1 MITIWKTPIV
11 ATVEQVLKDLKLQL
25 YGAGLLK
32 EIKNTGSDLMC
43 TCPFHANGKEHN
55 PSCGVLLQQ
64 KVTKDK
70 TYEAGT
76 VHCYTCGYTADLPQ
90 FVADLLGLS
99 SPVEGFKWLVNQYNY
114 QTEER
119 ELPDLDMYRGST
131 AKSSVLE
138 ESLVKQYT
146 QNLLQSEEAC
156 RYLHKRRIAN
166 WVLEAYELG
175 FDPEDK
181 TVLFPVRGMD
191 GKVIFYKGRS
201 IAGKHFYNAKEVDK
215 TSVVFGLWEILN
227 GSFSWG
233 TADQIEE
240 VWITESEID
249 ALSLISYMLLDYI
262 RSGKIG
268 LAVLDSAPFII
279 PKAVQEKGLDEKSY
293 GGNSALMKAF
303 CDKAVPLC
311 KKVECT
317 FLLINQLRENIGN
330 PYKPF
335 KIPCG
340 TAIAHACSQI
350 LWFTKGS
357 LLDEKYKEVSSGYA
371 NPSGNLVSVKVEK
384 NKVTKNDRRLQT
396 YTLNYST
403 GVDEIKD
410 TLDLAIMLGII
421 SQAGAWFKAILK
433 DGKEQ
438 KMQGFNGV
446 QEFYYNDLE
455 ELEYLRKQV
464 YEAGMV

>member
-1 MITIWKTPIV
+1 MAEIDNLIAEVNKKYKTDIIRK
-11 ATVEQVLKDLKLQL
+11 ASDLKGIEFIPYTSPMMNYLTR
-25 YGAGLLK
+25 G
-32 EIKNTGSDLMC
+32 
-43 TCPFHANGKEHN
+43 
-55 PSCGVLLQQ
+55 GVPVGRIIEL
-64 KVTKDK
+64 V
-70 TYEAGT
+70 G
-76 VHCYTCGYTADLPQ
+76 LPQ
-90 FVADLLGLS
+90 SGKTTTALDIISNFQKKYTDKYCVYLDAENTIDKEWGETLGVDWS
-99 SPVEGFKWLVNQYNY
+99 
-114 QTEER
+114 
-119 ELPDLDMYRGST
+119 
-131 AKSSVLE
+131 
-138 ESLVKQYT
+138 
-146 QNLLQSEEAC
+146 
-156 RYLHKRRIAN
+156 
-166 WVLEAYELG
+166 
-175 FDPEDK
+175 
-181 TVLFPVRGMD
+181 
-191 GKVIFYKGRS
+191 KVIL
-201 IAGKHFYNAKEVDK
+201 I
-215 TSVVFGLWEILN
+215 
-227 GSFSWG
+227 
-233 TADQIEE
+233 QP
-240 VWITESEID
+240 ESEYGEELLD
-249 ALSLISYMLLDYI
+249 MLLDYI
-262 RSGKIG
+262 RSGKVG

-311 KKVECT
+311 KKTECT
-317 FLLINQLRENIGN
+317 FLMINQLRENIGN

-421 SQAGAWFKAILK
+421 SQAGAWYKTTLK

>member
-1 MITIWKTPIV
+1 MAEIDNLIAEVNKKYKTDIIRK
-11 ATVEQVLKDLKLQL
+11 ASDLKGIEFIPYTSPMMNYLTR
-25 YGAGLLK
+25 G
-32 EIKNTGSDLMC
+32 
-43 TCPFHANGKEHN
+43 
-55 PSCGVLLQQ
+55 GVPVGRIIEL
-64 KVTKDK
+64 V
-70 TYEAGT
+70 G
-76 VHCYTCGYTADLPQ
+76 LPQ
-90 FVADLLGLS
+90 SGKTTTALDIISNFQKKYTDKYCVYLDAENTIDKEWGETLGVDWS
-99 SPVEGFKWLVNQYNY
+99 
-114 QTEER
+114 
-119 ELPDLDMYRGST
+119 
-131 AKSSVLE
+131 
-138 ESLVKQYT
+138 
-146 QNLLQSEEAC
+146 
-156 RYLHKRRIAN
+156 
-166 WVLEAYELG
+166 
-175 FDPEDK
+175 
-181 TVLFPVRGMD
+181 
-191 GKVIFYKGRS
+191 KVIL
-201 IAGKHFYNAKEVDK
+201 I
-215 TSVVFGLWEILN
+215 
-227 GSFSWG
+227 
-233 TADQIEE
+233 QP
-240 VWITESEID
+240 ESEYGEELLD
-249 ALSLISYMLLDYI
+249 MLLDYI

-303 CDKAVPLC
+303 CDNAVPLC

-455 ELEYLRKQV
+455 ELEHLRKQV
-464 YEAGMV
+464 YEAGMA

>member
-1 MITIWKTPIV
+1 MAEIDNLIAEVNKKYKTDIIRK
-11 ATVEQVLKDLKLQL
+11 ASDLKGIEFIPYTSPMMNYLTR
-25 YGAGLLK
+25 G
-32 EIKNTGSDLMC
+32 
-43 TCPFHANGKEHN
+43 
-55 PSCGVLLQQ
+55 GVPVGRIIEL
-64 KVTKDK
+64 V
-70 TYEAGT
+70 G
-76 VHCYTCGYTADLPQ
+76 LPQ
-90 FVADLLGLS
+90 SGKTTTALDIISNFQKKYTDKYCVYLDAENTIDKEWGETLGVDWS
-99 SPVEGFKWLVNQYNY
+99 
-114 QTEER
+114 
-119 ELPDLDMYRGST
+119 
-131 AKSSVLE
+131 
-138 ESLVKQYT
+138 
-146 QNLLQSEEAC
+146 
-156 RYLHKRRIAN
+156 
-166 WVLEAYELG
+166 
-175 FDPEDK
+175 
-181 TVLFPVRGMD
+181 
-191 GKVIFYKGRS
+191 KVIL
-201 IAGKHFYNAKEVDK
+201 I
-215 TSVVFGLWEILN
+215 
-227 GSFSWG
+227 
-233 TADQIEE
+233 QP
-240 VWITESEID
+240 ESEYGEELLD
-249 ALSLISYMLLDYI
+249 MLLDYI

-311 KKVECT
+311 KKAECT
-317 FLLINQLRENIGN
+317 FILINQLRENIGN

>member
-1 MITIWKTPIV
+1 MAEIDNLIAEVNKKYKTDIIRK
-11 ATVEQVLKDLKLQL
+11 ASDLKGIEFIPYTSPMMNYLTR
-25 YGAGLLK
+25 G
-32 EIKNTGSDLMC
+32 
-43 TCPFHANGKEHN
+43 
-55 PSCGVLLQQ
+55 GVPVGRIIEL
-64 KVTKDK
+64 V
-70 TYEAGT
+70 G
-76 VHCYTCGYTADLPQ
+76 LPQ
-90 FVADLLGLS
+90 SGKTTTALDIISNFQKKYTDKYCVYLDAENTIDKEWGETLGVDWS
-99 SPVEGFKWLVNQYNY
+99 
-114 QTEER
+114 
-119 ELPDLDMYRGST
+119 
-131 AKSSVLE
+131 
-138 ESLVKQYT
+138 
-146 QNLLQSEEAC
+146 
-156 RYLHKRRIAN
+156 
-166 WVLEAYELG
+166 
-175 FDPEDK
+175 
-181 TVLFPVRGMD
+181 
-191 GKVIFYKGRS
+191 KVIL
-201 IAGKHFYNAKEVDK
+201 I
-215 TSVVFGLWEILN
+215 
-227 GSFSWG
+227 
-233 TADQIEE
+233 QP
-240 VWITESEID
+240 ESEYGEELLD
-249 ALSLISYMLLDYI
+249 MLLDYI
-262 RSGKIG
+262 RSGKVG

-279 PKAVQEKGLDEKSY
+279 PKAVQEKSLDEKSY

-311 KKVECT
+311 KKTECT
-317 FLLINQLRENIGN
+317 FLMINQLRENIGN

-421 SQAGAWFKAILK
+421 SQAGAWYKATLK

>member
-1 MITIWKTPIV
+1 MAEIDNLIAEVNKKYKTDIIRK
-11 ATVEQVLKDLKLQL
+11 ASDLKGIEFIPYTSPMMNYLTR
-25 YGAGLLK
+25 G
-32 EIKNTGSDLMC
+32 
-43 TCPFHANGKEHN
+43 
-55 PSCGVLLQQ
+55 GVPVGRIIEL
-64 KVTKDK
+64 V
-70 TYEAGT
+70 G
-76 VHCYTCGYTADLPQ
+76 LPQ
-90 FVADLLGLS
+90 SGKTTTALDIISNFQKKYTDKYCVYLDAENTIDKEWGETLGVDWS
-99 SPVEGFKWLVNQYNY
+99 
-114 QTEER
+114 
-119 ELPDLDMYRGST
+119 
-131 AKSSVLE
+131 
-138 ESLVKQYT
+138 
-146 QNLLQSEEAC
+146 
-156 RYLHKRRIAN
+156 
-166 WVLEAYELG
+166 
-175 FDPEDK
+175 
-181 TVLFPVRGMD
+181 
-191 GKVIFYKGRS
+191 KVIL
-201 IAGKHFYNAKEVDK
+201 I
-215 TSVVFGLWEILN
+215 
-227 GSFSWG
+227 
-233 TADQIEE
+233 QP
-240 VWITESEID
+240 ESEYGEELLD
-249 ALSLISYMLLDYI
+249 MLLDYI
-262 RSGKIG
+262 RSGKVG

-311 KKVECT
+311 KKTECT
-317 FLLINQLRENIGN
+317 FLMINQLRENIGN

-371 NPSGNLVSVKVEK
+371 NPSGNLVSVKAEK

-421 SQAGAWFKAILK
+421 SQAGAWYKATLK

>member
-1 MITIWKTPIV
+1 MAEIDNLIAEVNKKYKTDIIRK
-11 ATVEQVLKDLKLQL
+11 ASDLKGIEFIPYTSPMMNYLTR
-25 YGAGLLK
+25 G
-32 EIKNTGSDLMC
+32 
-43 TCPFHANGKEHN
+43 
-55 PSCGVLLQQ
+55 GVPVGRIIEL
-64 KVTKDK
+64 V
-70 TYEAGT
+70 G
-76 VHCYTCGYTADLPQ
+76 LPQ
-90 FVADLLGLS
+90 SGKTTTALDIIYNFQKKYTDKYCVYLDAENTIDKEWGETLGVDWS
-99 SPVEGFKWLVNQYNY
+99 
-114 QTEER
+114 
-119 ELPDLDMYRGST
+119 
-131 AKSSVLE
+131 
-138 ESLVKQYT
+138 
-146 QNLLQSEEAC
+146 
-156 RYLHKRRIAN
+156 
-166 WVLEAYELG
+166 
-175 FDPEDK
+175 
-181 TVLFPVRGMD
+181 
-191 GKVIFYKGRS
+191 KVIL
-201 IAGKHFYNAKEVDK
+201 I
-215 TSVVFGLWEILN
+215 
-227 GSFSWG
+227 
-233 TADQIEE
+233 QP
-240 VWITESEID
+240 ESEYGEKLLD
-249 ALSLISYMLLDYI
+249 MLLDYI

-311 KKVECT
+311 KKTECT
-317 FLLINQLRENIGN
+317 FLMINQLRENIGN

>member
-1 MITIWKTPIV
+1 MAEIDNLIAEVNKKYKTDIIRK
-11 ATVEQVLKDLKLQL
+11 ASDLKGIEFIPYTSPMMNYLTR
-25 YGAGLLK
+25 G
-32 EIKNTGSDLMC
+32 
-43 TCPFHANGKEHN
+43 
-55 PSCGVLLQQ
+55 GVPVGRIIEL
-64 KVTKDK
+64 V
-70 TYEAGT
+70 G
-76 VHCYTCGYTADLPQ
+76 LPQ
-90 FVADLLGLS
+90 SGKTTTALDIISNFQKKYTDKYCVYLDAENTIDKEWGETLGVDWS
-99 SPVEGFKWLVNQYNY
+99 
-114 QTEER
+114 
-119 ELPDLDMYRGST
+119 
-131 AKSSVLE
+131 
-138 ESLVKQYT
+138 
-146 QNLLQSEEAC
+146 
-156 RYLHKRRIAN
+156 
-166 WVLEAYELG
+166 
-175 FDPEDK
+175 
-181 TVLFPVRGMD
+181 
-191 GKVIFYKGRS
+191 KVIL
-201 IAGKHFYNAKEVDK
+201 I
-215 TSVVFGLWEILN
+215 
-227 GSFSWG
+227 
-233 TADQIEE
+233 QP
-240 VWITESEID
+240 ESEYGEELLD
-249 ALSLISYMLLDYI
+249 MLLDYI

-311 KKVECT
+311 KKEECT

>member
-1 MITIWKTPIV
+1 MAEIDNLIAEVNKKYKTDIIRK
-11 ATVEQVLKDLKLQL
+11 ASDLKGIEFIPYTSPMMNYLTR
-25 YGAGLLK
+25 G
-32 EIKNTGSDLMC
+32 
-43 TCPFHANGKEHN
+43 
-55 PSCGVLLQQ
+55 GVPVGRIIEL
-64 KVTKDK
+64 V
-70 TYEAGT
+70 G
-76 VHCYTCGYTADLPQ
+76 LPQ
-90 FVADLLGLS
+90 SGKTTTALDIISNFQKKYTDKYCVYLDAENTIDKEWGETLGVDWS
-99 SPVEGFKWLVNQYNY
+99 
-114 QTEER
+114 
-119 ELPDLDMYRGST
+119 
-131 AKSSVLE
+131 
-138 ESLVKQYT
+138 
-146 QNLLQSEEAC
+146 
-156 RYLHKRRIAN
+156 
-166 WVLEAYELG
+166 
-175 FDPEDK
+175 
-181 TVLFPVRGMD
+181 
-191 GKVIFYKGRS
+191 KVIL
-201 IAGKHFYNAKEVDK
+201 I
-215 TSVVFGLWEILN
+215 
-227 GSFSWG
+227 
-233 TADQIEE
+233 QP
-240 VWITESEID
+240 ESEYGEELLD
-249 ALSLISYMLLDYI
+249 MLLDYI
-262 RSGKIG
+262 RSGKVG

-311 KKVECT
+311 KKTECT
-317 FLLINQLRENIGN
+317 FLMINQLRENIGN

-421 SQAGAWFKAILK
+421 SQAGAWFKATLK

-455 ELEYLRKQV
+455 ELEYLRNRYMRQGW
-464 YEAGMV
+464 YERSRGNLST

>member
-1 MITIWKTPIV
+1 MAEIDNLIAEVNKKYKTDIIRK
-11 ATVEQVLKDLKLQL
+11 ASDLKGIEFIPYTSPMMNYLTR
-25 YGAGLLK
+25 G
-32 EIKNTGSDLMC
+32 
-43 TCPFHANGKEHN
+43 
-55 PSCGVLLQQ
+55 GVPVGRIIEL
-64 KVTKDK
+64 V
-70 TYEAGT
+70 G
-76 VHCYTCGYTADLPQ
+76 LPQ
-90 FVADLLGLS
+90 SGKTTTALDIISNFQKKYTDKYCVYLDAENTIDKEWGETLGVDWS
-99 SPVEGFKWLVNQYNY
+99 
-114 QTEER
+114 
-119 ELPDLDMYRGST
+119 
-131 AKSSVLE
+131 
-138 ESLVKQYT
+138 
-146 QNLLQSEEAC
+146 
-156 RYLHKRRIAN
+156 
-166 WVLEAYELG
+166 
-175 FDPEDK
+175 
-181 TVLFPVRGMD
+181 
-191 GKVIFYKGRS
+191 KVIL
-201 IAGKHFYNAKEVDK
+201 I
-215 TSVVFGLWEILN
+215 
-227 GSFSWG
+227 
-233 TADQIEE
+233 QP
-240 VWITESEID
+240 ESEYGEELLD
-249 ALSLISYMLLDYI
+249 MLLDYI
-262 RSGKIG
+262 RSGKVG

-311 KKVECT
+311 KKTECT
-317 FLLINQLRENIGN
+317 FLMINQLRENIGN

-357 LLDEKYKEVSSGYA
+357 LLDDKYKEVSSGYA

-421 SQAGAWFKAILK
+421 SQAGAWFKATLK

-455 ELEYLRKQV
+455 ELEHLRKQV
-464 YEAGMV
+464 YEAGMA

>member
-1 MITIWKTPIV
+1 MAEIDNLIAEVNKKYKTDIIRK
-11 ATVEQVLKDLKLQL
+11 ASDLKGIEFIPYTSPMMNYLTR
-25 YGAGLLK
+25 G
-32 EIKNTGSDLMC
+32 
-43 TCPFHANGKEHN
+43 
-55 PSCGVLLQQ
+55 GVPVGRIIEL
-64 KVTKDK
+64 V
-70 TYEAGT
+70 G
-76 VHCYTCGYTADLPQ
+76 LPQ
-90 FVADLLGLS
+90 SGKTTTALDIISNFQKKYTDKYCVYLDAENTIDKEWGETLGVDWS
-99 SPVEGFKWLVNQYNY
+99 
-114 QTEER
+114 
-119 ELPDLDMYRGST
+119 
-131 AKSSVLE
+131 
-138 ESLVKQYT
+138 
-146 QNLLQSEEAC
+146 
-156 RYLHKRRIAN
+156 
-166 WVLEAYELG
+166 
-175 FDPEDK
+175 
-181 TVLFPVRGMD
+181 
-191 GKVIFYKGRS
+191 KVIL
-201 IAGKHFYNAKEVDK
+201 I
-215 TSVVFGLWEILN
+215 
-227 GSFSWG
+227 
-233 TADQIEE
+233 QP
-240 VWITESEID
+240 ESEYGEELLD
-249 ALSLISYMLLDYI
+249 MLLDYI
-262 RSGKIG
+262 RSGKVG

-311 KKVECT
+311 KKTECT
-317 FLLINQLRENIGN
+317 FLMINQLRENIGN

-357 LLDEKYKEVSSGYA
+357 LLDEKYKEVSSGYS

-464 YEAGMV
+464 YEAGMA

>member
-1 MITIWKTPIV
+1 MPGIDELIASMNKKYKTNIIRKASELKSIEFIPYTSPKMNYLTRGGAPIGRMIELV
-11 ATVEQVLKDLKLQL
+11 
-25 YGAGLLK
+25 G
-32 EIKNTGSDLMC
+32 
-43 TCPFHANGKEHN
+43 
-55 PSCGVLLQQ
+55 
-64 KVTKDK
+64 
-70 TYEAGT
+70 
-76 VHCYTCGYTADLPQ
+76 LPQ
-90 FVADLLGLS
+90 SGKTTTALDLLA
-99 SPVEGFKWLVNQYNY
+99 NY
-114 QTEER
+114 Q
-119 ELPDLDMYRGST
+119 
-131 AKSSVLE
+131 K
-138 ESLVKQYT
+138 
-146 QNLLQSEEAC
+146 
-156 RYLHKRRIAN
+156 
-166 WVLEAYELG
+166 
-175 FDPEDK
+175 
-181 TVLFPVRGMD
+181 LFPERFSVYLDAENTLDKDWGETIGVNWD
-191 GKVIFYKGRS
+191 NVIL
-201 IAGKHFYNAKEVDK
+201 I
-215 TSVVFGLWEILN
+215 
-227 GSFSWG
+227 
-233 TADQIEE
+233 QP
-240 VWITESEID
+240 ESEYGED
-249 ALSLISYMLLDYI
+249 LLDMLLDYI
-262 RSGKIG
+262 RSGEIG
-268 LAVLDSAPFII
+268 LAVLDSAPFIV
-279 PKAVQEKGLDEKSY
+279 PKGVAEKGLEEKSY

-311 KKVECT
+311 KKTECT
-317 FLLINQLRENIGN
+317 FLMINQLRENIGN

-421 SQAGAWFKAILK
+421 SQAGAWYKATLK

-464 YEAGMV
+464 YEAGMA

>member
-1 MITIWKTPIV
+1 MAEIDNLIAEVNKKYKTDIIRK
-11 ATVEQVLKDLKLQL
+11 ASDLKGIEFIPYTSPMMNYLTR
-25 YGAGLLK
+25 G
-32 EIKNTGSDLMC
+32 
-43 TCPFHANGKEHN
+43 
-55 PSCGVLLQQ
+55 GVPVGRIIEL
-64 KVTKDK
+64 V
-70 TYEAGT
+70 G
-76 VHCYTCGYTADLPQ
+76 LPQ
-90 FVADLLGLS
+90 SGKTTTALDIISNFQKKYTDKYCVYLDAENTIDKEWGETLGVDWS
-99 SPVEGFKWLVNQYNY
+99 
-114 QTEER
+114 
-119 ELPDLDMYRGST
+119 
-131 AKSSVLE
+131 
-138 ESLVKQYT
+138 
-146 QNLLQSEEAC
+146 
-156 RYLHKRRIAN
+156 
-166 WVLEAYELG
+166 
-175 FDPEDK
+175 
-181 TVLFPVRGMD
+181 
-191 GKVIFYKGRS
+191 KVIL
-201 IAGKHFYNAKEVDK
+201 I
-215 TSVVFGLWEILN
+215 
-227 GSFSWG
+227 
-233 TADQIEE
+233 QP
-240 VWITESEID
+240 ESEYGEELLD
-249 ALSLISYMLLDYI
+249 MLLDYI
-262 RSGKIG
+262 RSGKVG

-311 KKVECT
+311 KKTECT
-317 FLLINQLRENIGN
+317 FLMINQLRENIGN

-421 SQAGAWFKAILK
+421 SQAGAWFKATLK

-464 YEAGMV
+464 YDKRGHGLL

>member
-1 MITIWKTPIV
+1 MAEIDNLIAEVNKKYKTDIIRK
-11 ATVEQVLKDLKLQL
+11 ASDLKGIEFIPYTSPMMNYLTR
-25 YGAGLLK
+25 G
-32 EIKNTGSDLMC
+32 
-43 TCPFHANGKEHN
+43 
-55 PSCGVLLQQ
+55 GVPVGRIIEL
-64 KVTKDK
+64 V
-70 TYEAGT
+70 G
-76 VHCYTCGYTADLPQ
+76 LPQ
-90 FVADLLGLS
+90 SGKTTTALDIISNFQKKYTDKYCVYLDAENTIDKEWGETLGVDWS
-99 SPVEGFKWLVNQYNY
+99 
-114 QTEER
+114 
-119 ELPDLDMYRGST
+119 
-131 AKSSVLE
+131 
-138 ESLVKQYT
+138 
-146 QNLLQSEEAC
+146 
-156 RYLHKRRIAN
+156 
-166 WVLEAYELG
+166 
-175 FDPEDK
+175 
-181 TVLFPVRGMD
+181 
-191 GKVIFYKGRS
+191 KVIL
-201 IAGKHFYNAKEVDK
+201 I
-215 TSVVFGLWEILN
+215 
-227 GSFSWG
+227 
-233 TADQIEE
+233 QP
-240 VWITESEID
+240 ESEYGEELLD
-249 ALSLISYMLLDYI
+249 MLLDYI
-262 RSGKIG
+262 RSGKVG

-311 KKVECT
+311 KKTECT
-317 FLLINQLRENIGN
+317 FLMINQLRENIGN

-421 SQAGAWFKAILK
+421 SQAGAWFKAILE

>member
-1 MITIWKTPIV
+1 MAEIDNLIAEVNKKYKTDIIRK
-11 ATVEQVLKDLKLQL
+11 ASDLKGIEFIPYTSPMMNYLTR
-25 YGAGLLK
+25 G
-32 EIKNTGSDLMC
+32 
-43 TCPFHANGKEHN
+43 
-55 PSCGVLLQQ
+55 GVPVGRIIEL
-64 KVTKDK
+64 V
-70 TYEAGT
+70 G
-76 VHCYTCGYTADLPQ
+76 LPQ
-90 FVADLLGLS
+90 SGKTTTALDIISNFQKKYTDKYCVYLDAENTIDKEWGETLGVDWS
-99 SPVEGFKWLVNQYNY
+99 
-114 QTEER
+114 
-119 ELPDLDMYRGST
+119 
-131 AKSSVLE
+131 
-138 ESLVKQYT
+138 
-146 QNLLQSEEAC
+146 
-156 RYLHKRRIAN
+156 
-166 WVLEAYELG
+166 
-175 FDPEDK
+175 
-181 TVLFPVRGMD
+181 
-191 GKVIFYKGRS
+191 KVIL
-201 IAGKHFYNAKEVDK
+201 I
-215 TSVVFGLWEILN
+215 
-227 GSFSWG
+227 
-233 TADQIEE
+233 QP
-240 VWITESEID
+240 ESEYGEELLD
-249 ALSLISYMLLDYI
+249 MLLDYI
-262 RSGKIG
+262 RSGKVG

-311 KKVECT
+311 KKTECT
-317 FLLINQLRENIGN
+317 FLMINQLRENIGT

-410 TLDLAIMLGII
+410 TLDLAIMQGII

>member
-1 MITIWKTPIV
+1 MAEIDNLIAEVNKKYKTDIIRK
-11 ATVEQVLKDLKLQL
+11 ASDLKGIEFIPYTSPMMNYLTR
-25 YGAGLLK
+25 G
-32 EIKNTGSDLMC
+32 
-43 TCPFHANGKEHN
+43 
-55 PSCGVLLQQ
+55 GVPVGRIIEL
-64 KVTKDK
+64 V
-70 TYEAGT
+70 G
-76 VHCYTCGYTADLPQ
+76 LPQ
-90 FVADLLGLS
+90 SGKTTTALDIISNFQKKYTDKYCVYLDAENTIDKEWGETLGVDWS
-99 SPVEGFKWLVNQYNY
+99 
-114 QTEER
+114 
-119 ELPDLDMYRGST
+119 
-131 AKSSVLE
+131 
-138 ESLVKQYT
+138 
-146 QNLLQSEEAC
+146 
-156 RYLHKRRIAN
+156 
-166 WVLEAYELG
+166 
-175 FDPEDK
+175 
-181 TVLFPVRGMD
+181 
-191 GKVIFYKGRS
+191 KVIL
-201 IAGKHFYNAKEVDK
+201 I
-215 TSVVFGLWEILN
+215 
-227 GSFSWG
+227 
-233 TADQIEE
+233 QP
-240 VWITESEID
+240 ESEYGEELLD
-249 ALSLISYMLLDYI
+249 MLLDYI
-262 RSGKIG
+262 RSGKVG

-311 KKVECT
+311 KKTECT
-317 FLLINQLRENIGN
+317 FLMINQLRENIGN

-410 TLDLAIMLGII
+410 TLDLAIMLGVI
-421 SQAGAWFKAILK
+421 SQAGAWFKATLK

>member
-1 MITIWKTPIV
+1 MAEIDNLIAEVNKKYKTDIIRK
-11 ATVEQVLKDLKLQL
+11 ASDLKGIEFISYTSPMMNYLTR
-25 YGAGLLK
+25 G
-32 EIKNTGSDLMC
+32 
-43 TCPFHANGKEHN
+43 
-55 PSCGVLLQQ
+55 GVPVGRIIEL
-64 KVTKDK
+64 V
-70 TYEAGT
+70 G
-76 VHCYTCGYTADLPQ
+76 LPQ
-90 FVADLLGLS
+90 SGKTTTALDIISNFQKKYTDKYCVYLDAENTIDKEWGETLGVDWS
-99 SPVEGFKWLVNQYNY
+99 
-114 QTEER
+114 
-119 ELPDLDMYRGST
+119 
-131 AKSSVLE
+131 
-138 ESLVKQYT
+138 
-146 QNLLQSEEAC
+146 
-156 RYLHKRRIAN
+156 
-166 WVLEAYELG
+166 
-175 FDPEDK
+175 
-181 TVLFPVRGMD
+181 
-191 GKVIFYKGRS
+191 KVIL
-201 IAGKHFYNAKEVDK
+201 I
-215 TSVVFGLWEILN
+215 
-227 GSFSWG
+227 
-233 TADQIEE
+233 QP
-240 VWITESEID
+240 ESEYGEELLD
-249 ALSLISYMLLDYI
+249 MLLDYI
-262 RSGKIG
+262 RSGKVG

-311 KKVECT
+311 KKTECT
-317 FLLINQLRENIGN
+317 FLMINQLRENIGN

-421 SQAGAWFKAILK
+421 SQAGAWYKATLK

>member
-1 MITIWKTPIV
+1 MAEIDNLIAEVNKKYKTDIIRK
-11 ATVEQVLKDLKLQL
+11 ASDLKGIEFIPYTSPMMNYLTR
-25 YGAGLLK
+25 G
-32 EIKNTGSDLMC
+32 
-43 TCPFHANGKEHN
+43 
-55 PSCGVLLQQ
+55 GVPVGRIIEL
-64 KVTKDK
+64 V
-70 TYEAGT
+70 G
-76 VHCYTCGYTADLPQ
+76 LPQ
-90 FVADLLGLS
+90 SGKTTTALDIISNFQKKYTDKYCVYLDAENTIDKEWGETLGVDWS
-99 SPVEGFKWLVNQYNY
+99 
-114 QTEER
+114 
-119 ELPDLDMYRGST
+119 
-131 AKSSVLE
+131 
-138 ESLVKQYT
+138 
-146 QNLLQSEEAC
+146 
-156 RYLHKRRIAN
+156 
-166 WVLEAYELG
+166 
-175 FDPEDK
+175 
-181 TVLFPVRGMD
+181 
-191 GKVIFYKGRS
+191 KVIL
-201 IAGKHFYNAKEVDK
+201 I
-215 TSVVFGLWEILN
+215 
-227 GSFSWG
+227 
-233 TADQIEE
+233 QP
-240 VWITESEID
+240 ESEYGEELLD
-249 ALSLISYMLLDYI
+249 MLLDYI

-293 GGNSALMKAF
+293 GGNSALMKSF

-330 PYKPF
+330 QYKPF

-421 SQAGAWFKAILK
+421 SQAGAWYKATLK

-464 YEAGMV
+464 YEAGMA

>member
-1 MITIWKTPIV
+1 MAEIDNLIAEVNKKYKTDIIRK
-11 ATVEQVLKDLKLQL
+11 ASDLKGIEFIPYTSPMMNYLTRGGVPVGRIVEL
-25 YGAGLLK
+25 VGLPQ
-32 EIKNTGSDLMC
+32 S
-43 TCPFHANGKEHN
+43 GKTTTALDIISN
-55 PSCGVLLQQ
+55 FQQ
-64 KVTKDK
+64 KYKDK
-70 TYEAGT
+70 YCVYLDAENTIDKEWGEI
-76 VHCYTCGYTADLPQ
+76 
-90 FVADLLGLS
+90 LGVDWS
-99 SPVEGFKWLVNQYNY
+99 
-114 QTEER
+114 
-119 ELPDLDMYRGST
+119 
-131 AKSSVLE
+131 
-138 ESLVKQYT
+138 
-146 QNLLQSEEAC
+146 
-156 RYLHKRRIAN
+156 
-166 WVLEAYELG
+166 
-175 FDPEDK
+175 
-181 TVLFPVRGMD
+181 
-191 GKVIFYKGRS
+191 KVIL
-201 IAGKHFYNAKEVDK
+201 I
-215 TSVVFGLWEILN
+215 
-227 GSFSWG
+227 
-233 TADQIEE
+233 QP
-240 VWITESEID
+240 ESEYGEELLD
-249 ALSLISYMLLDYI
+249 MLLDYI

-293 GGNSALMKAF
+293 GGNSALMKSF

-357 LLDEKYKEVSSGYA
+357 LLDEKYKEVSSGYS
-371 NPSGNLVSVKVEK
+371 NPVGNLISVKMEK

-410 TLDLAIMLGII
+410 TLDLAITLGII
-421 SQAGAWFKAILK
+421 SQAGAWFKSILK

-455 ELEYLRKQV
+455 ELEHLRKQV
-464 YEAGMV
+464 YEAGLA

>member
-1 MITIWKTPIV
+1 MAEIDNLIAEVNKKYKTDIIRK
-11 ATVEQVLKDLKLQL
+11 ASDLKGIEFIPYTSPMMNYLTR
-25 YGAGLLK
+25 G
-32 EIKNTGSDLMC
+32 
-43 TCPFHANGKEHN
+43 
-55 PSCGVLLQQ
+55 GVPVGRIIEL
-64 KVTKDK
+64 V
-70 TYEAGT
+70 G
-76 VHCYTCGYTADLPQ
+76 LPQ
-90 FVADLLGLS
+90 SGKTTTALDIISNFQKKYTDKYCVYLDAENTIDKEWGETLGVDWS
-99 SPVEGFKWLVNQYNY
+99 
-114 QTEER
+114 
-119 ELPDLDMYRGST
+119 
-131 AKSSVLE
+131 
-138 ESLVKQYT
+138 
-146 QNLLQSEEAC
+146 
-156 RYLHKRRIAN
+156 
-166 WVLEAYELG
+166 
-175 FDPEDK
+175 
-181 TVLFPVRGMD
+181 
-191 GKVIFYKGRS
+191 KVIL
-201 IAGKHFYNAKEVDK
+201 I
-215 TSVVFGLWEILN
+215 
-227 GSFSWG
+227 
-233 TADQIEE
+233 QP
-240 VWITESEID
+240 ESEYGEELLD
-249 ALSLISYMLLDYI
+249 MLLDYI
-262 RSGKIG
+262 RSGKVG

-311 KKVECT
+311 KKTECT
-317 FLLINQLRENIGN
+317 FLMINQLRENIGN

-371 NPSGNLVSVKVEK
+371 NPSGHLVSVKVEK

-421 SQAGAWFKAILK
+421 SQAGAWYKATLK

>member
-1 MITIWKTPIV
+1 MAEIDNLIAEVNKKYKTDIIRK
-11 ATVEQVLKDLKLQL
+11 ASDLKGIEFIPYTSPMMNYLTR
-25 YGAGLLK
+25 G
-32 EIKNTGSDLMC
+32 
-43 TCPFHANGKEHN
+43 
-55 PSCGVLLQQ
+55 GVPVGRIIEL
-64 KVTKDK
+64 V
-70 TYEAGT
+70 G
-76 VHCYTCGYTADLPQ
+76 LPQ
-90 FVADLLGLS
+90 SGKTTTALDIISNFQKKYTDKYCVYLDAENTLDREWGETLGVDWS
-99 SPVEGFKWLVNQYNY
+99 
-114 QTEER
+114 
-119 ELPDLDMYRGST
+119 
-131 AKSSVLE
+131 
-138 ESLVKQYT
+138 
-146 QNLLQSEEAC
+146 
-156 RYLHKRRIAN
+156 
-166 WVLEAYELG
+166 
-175 FDPEDK
+175 
-181 TVLFPVRGMD
+181 
-191 GKVIFYKGRS
+191 KVIL
-201 IAGKHFYNAKEVDK
+201 I
-215 TSVVFGLWEILN
+215 
-227 GSFSWG
+227 
-233 TADQIEE
+233 QP
-240 VWITESEID
+240 ESEYGEELLD
-249 ALSLISYMLLDYI
+249 MLLDYI
-262 RSGKIG
+262 RSGKVG

-311 KKVECT
+311 KKTECT
-317 FLLINQLRENIGN
+317 FLMINQLRENIGN

-421 SQAGAWFKAILK
+421 SQAGAWFKATLK

>member
-1 MITIWKTPIV
+1 MAEIDNLIAEVNKKYKTDIIRK
-11 ATVEQVLKDLKLQL
+11 ASDLKGIEFIPYTSPMMNYLTR
-25 YGAGLLK
+25 G
-32 EIKNTGSDLMC
+32 
-43 TCPFHANGKEHN
+43 
-55 PSCGVLLQQ
+55 GVPVGRIIEL
-64 KVTKDK
+64 V
-70 TYEAGT
+70 G
-76 VHCYTCGYTADLPQ
+76 LPQ
-90 FVADLLGLS
+90 SGKTTTALDIISNFQKKYTDKYCVYLDAENTIDKEWGETLGVDWS
-99 SPVEGFKWLVNQYNY
+99 
-114 QTEER
+114 
-119 ELPDLDMYRGST
+119 
-131 AKSSVLE
+131 
-138 ESLVKQYT
+138 
-146 QNLLQSEEAC
+146 
-156 RYLHKRRIAN
+156 
-166 WVLEAYELG
+166 
-175 FDPEDK
+175 
-181 TVLFPVRGMD
+181 
-191 GKVIFYKGRS
+191 KVIL
-201 IAGKHFYNAKEVDK
+201 I
-215 TSVVFGLWEILN
+215 
-227 GSFSWG
+227 
-233 TADQIEE
+233 QP
-240 VWITESEID
+240 ESEYGEELLD
-249 ALSLISYMLLDYI
+249 MLLDYI
-262 RSGKIG
+262 RSGKVG

-293 GGNSALMKAF
+293 GGNSALMKSF

-311 KKVECT
+311 KKTECT
-317 FLLINQLRENIGN
+317 FLMINQLRENIGN
-330 PYKPF
+330 PYKSF

-421 SQAGAWFKAILK
+421 SQAGAWYKATLK